1 MTPEQYIDLKKF
13 VIDNKYSGD
22 IDFYENIKFNQH
34 TESTFAQECI
44 WVICNSGMKNQ
55 IALQIYHKVMTAL
68 GMEIP
73 VLSVFKHEGK
83 VKAIEYIWERKGFL
97 YGKCWTHRNSPQQLL
112 IELEKIPFIGPIT
125 KYHLAKN
132 LGIDVCKPDRHLV
145 RIAEKFKTTPEKLCQ
160 KLADA
165 TGDRIATV
173 DYVIWR
179 AANLGKI

>member
-1 MTPEQYIDLKKF
+1 MTPEKYIDLKEF
-13 VIDNKYSGD
+13 VISQGYAAD
-22 IDFYENIKFNQH
+22 IDFYDEDKALSPEI
-34 TESTFAQECI
+34 FALEAG

-55 IALQIYHKVMTAL
+55 IAEKIWHRVRAAISEDMPIYPNSFGHKL
-68 GMEIP
+68 
-73 VLSVFKHEGK
+73 
-83 VKAIEYIWERKGFL
+83 KADSIQYIWDYKE
-97 YGKCWTHRNSPQQLL
+97 QLFEKYL
-112 IELEKIPFIGPIT
+112 STPDEKKMDLLESLPFIGKIT

-132 LGIDVCKPDRHLV
+132 LGMDVCKPDRHLV